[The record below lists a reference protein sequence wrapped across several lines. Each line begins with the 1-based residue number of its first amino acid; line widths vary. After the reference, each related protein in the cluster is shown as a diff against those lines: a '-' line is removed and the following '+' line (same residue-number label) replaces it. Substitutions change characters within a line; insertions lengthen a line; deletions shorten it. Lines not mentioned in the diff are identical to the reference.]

1 MGLPGVHSST
11 EVEIARI
18 AGAMA
23 GMDNGWGGGYMV
35 LDKMFAEL
43 QA

>member
-11 EVEIARI
+11 EVVACI

-35 LDKMFAEL
+35 LDKVFAEL